1 MTLISTY
8 TRQTGFSLVE
18 TLIAIVVLAVGLIS
32 MARFQGT
39 VLQDSSL
46 AKARTEATVQG
57 ETKIDQL
64 RVFADINGY
73 NAIVTGTDT
82 VTAAAAG
89 SNTAYTRAWTVTDD
103 VVTPH
108 KLLTMQVTWPD
119 KQGNVTPDTT
129 ATLATIIGEI
139 DPRVGGNPLTPR
151 AGGVTPEAN
160 PNDTPGG
167 SNETPDDDEDHDDRS
182 ERDDPPREE
191 HEREHR
197 HERGR

>member
-1 MTLISTY
+1 MTPMSTY

-32 MARFQGT
+32 MARFQGA

-46 AKARTEATVQG
+46 AKARTEATTQG

-64 RVFADINGY
+64 RVFANINGY
-73 NAIVTGTDT
+73 NAIVAGTDT
-82 VTAAAAG
+82 VTAATAG

-151 AGGVTPEAN
+151 TGGATPKAN
-160 PNDTPGG
+160 PND
-167 SNETPDDDEDHDDRS
+167 SSDSETEPDTEDEDRPERT
-182 ERDDPPREE
+182 ERDSRP
-191 HEREHR
+191 ERVQERVHR
-197 HERGR
+197 QQRD